1 MKLFDRE
8 IEISSNIESLSPDVT
23 REKGSLSRF
32 ARLQE
37 LLPLLCDP
45 VSKTPLTLRESE
57 LVGSGRTY
65 PLSHGN
71 PLLFPIDID
80 ALHARMCDP
89 DFLSMYPTLSPTE
102 QYCVFGLLKASGNN
116 NNLDHADVW
125 YGRHL
130 YRASK
135 LLSGARGSFLDIGC
149 DDVFLSRGMLDPS
162 VLYVGLEPSS
172 GPSGALRVGGLGEFL
187 PFGAESFDGVSFQTS
202 LDHVFDYQLAL
213 SEAWRVLRP
222 GGRLYLAT
230 LLWLDKAQLFTDTVH
245 FHHFRP
251 RQIEAALE
259 EFEIETL
266 NCYNWKNNMHRFGV
280 YLSAIKR

>member
-8 IEISSNIESLSPDVT
+8 IAITSSVESLSPEAT
-23 REKGSLSRF
+23 REQGSRGRF
-32 ARLQE
+32 ADLQE

-45 VSKTPLTLRESE
+45 VSKAPLVLRDSA

-71 PLLFPIDID
+71 PLLFPIDIE
-80 ALHARMCDP
+80 ALYARIRGP
-89 DFLSMYPTLSPTE
+89 DFLSVFPSLSPTE

-116 NNLDHADVW
+116 NNLDYADVW

-130 YRASK
+130 HRASK
-135 LLSGARGSFLDIGC
+135 LLADARGTFLDIGC

-162 VLYVGLEPSS
+162 VLYVGLEPSA
-172 GPSGALRVGGLGEFL
+172 GPSRALRVGGMGEFL
-187 PFGAESFDGVSFQTS
+187 PFGPDSFDGVSFQTS
-202 LDHVFDYQLAL
+202 LDHVFDYHLAL
-213 SEAWRVLRP
+213 SEARRVLRT

-230 LLWLDKAQLFTDTVH
+230 LLWLDGGQLFTDTVH

-251 RQIEAALE
+251 KQIEAALE
-259 EFEIETL
+259 DFEIETL
-266 NCYNWKNNMHRFGV
+266 DCYNWKNNTHRFGV